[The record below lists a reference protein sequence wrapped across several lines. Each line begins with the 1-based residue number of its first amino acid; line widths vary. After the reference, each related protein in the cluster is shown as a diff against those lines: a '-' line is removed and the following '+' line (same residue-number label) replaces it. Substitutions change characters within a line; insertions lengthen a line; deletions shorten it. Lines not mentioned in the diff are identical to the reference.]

1 MAESFENLDTI
12 LRYLGSGLGKD
23 MVQKSFIEALNR
35 YESLVEGSTYH
46 TSFLEN
52 DSEKIFEQ
60 SQSTVERD

>member
-35 YESLVEGSTYH
+35 YESLVEGSK
-46 TSFLEN
+46 SRFL
-52 DSEKIFEQ
+52 SRK
-60 SQSTVERD
+60 